1 LPVLIERLQAR
12 DFRIIEGV
20 EIAPS
25 PGVNIV
31 AGPNA
36 QGKTSLLEAIH
47 LVSTGRLL
55 RAGRDGAAIRTE
67 AEGFRVSAV
76 LAPGG
81 TEAAVELVRGGRKRA
96 LLNGV
101 ALPRASDLLGRLPS
115 VSFSAVDLSI
125 VRGDPSERRAFMD
138 EELAQLLPSYL
149 RDLASYKRS
158 LEQRNALLKTARESF
173 VDPTLFEAWEERLG
187 ASGGAMRR
195 TRRQWI
201 EELAPLA
208 GRAHED
214 LGSGETLALEVVEND
229 EGASLARFAETRRED
244 IARGATQL
252 GPHRDDL
259 RVTIGGMDA
268 RLHASQGQQ
277 RTAVIALKLGV
288 LESARSRFGFAPVLL
303 LDDVFSDLDSGRR
316 SRLVERAMAEAGQ
329 VFLTCTEAA
338 QAGDELVRQA
348 RVFMVDSGRVTEA

>member
-1 LPVLIERLQAR
+1 MTPGE
-12 DFRIIEGV
+12 
-20 EIAPS
+20 
-25 PGVNIV
+25 GVNIV

-36 QGKTSLLEAIH
+36 QGKTSLLEAVH

-55 RAGRDGAAIRTE
+55 RAGRDSTAIRTE
-67 AEGFRVSAV
+67 SDSFRVAAI

-81 TEAAVELVRGGRKRA
+81 TEAAVELARGGRKRA

-125 VRGDPSERRAFMD
+125 VRGDPSERRSFLD

-149 RDLASYKRS
+149 RDLAAYKRS
-158 LEQRNALLKTARESF
+158 LEQRNALLKTARDSWT
-173 VDPTLFEAWEERLG
+173 DPTLFEAWEERLE
-187 ASGGAMRR
+187 SHGGAMRR
-195 TRRQWI
+195 TRQQWI
-201 EELAPLA
+201 SELAPLA
-208 GRAHED
+208 SRAHAD
-214 LGSGETLALEVVEND
+214 LGAGEELQLEIMEND
-229 EGASLARFAETRRED
+229 DGVTRDRFAATRRED
-244 IARGATQL
+244 IIRGSTQL

-259 RVTIGGMDA
+259 RIMVGGMDA

-288 LESARSRFGFAPVLL
+288 LESARARFGFPPVLL
-303 LDDVFSDLDSGRR
+303 LDDVFSDLDAGRR
-316 SRLVERAMAEAGQ
+316 SRLVERAMNEAGQ

-338 QAGDELVRQA
+338 QAGADLVRQA
-348 RVFMVDSGRVTEA
+348 KVFQVDSGRVTEA